1 MSDEVTQQAAEAQAD
16 RNVARQHY
24 DWMMRDRDGWQ
35 RRAEAEER
43 AKQQL
48 ADALQTSQQW
58 ISEANGKTNVLTAE
72 RDVAERERT
81 ESRAEVVRLRAE
93 CDGLRADL
101 LAHPPEVHQ
110 ELVAERKRHLEL
122 MEDYDRQNVMIG
134 TLEEALKRTEN
145 LLKVA
150 VDDRLKGVLASISKL
165 SNEAEEMLS

>member
-1 MSDEVTQQAAEAQAD
+1 MMSDEVTRQVAEAQAD

-24 DWMMRDRDGWQ
+24 DWMMRDRDGGQ
-35 RRAEAEER
+35 KRAEAAEHASAVDAETVQRMTEEVHR
-43 AKQQL
+43 LKDAGEQL
-48 ADALQTSQQW
+48 IAECNRVST
-58 ISEANGKTNVLTAE
+58 E
-72 RDVAERERT
+72 RDAALAELE
-81 ESRAEVVRLRAE
+81 
-93 CDGLRADL
+93 GLRADL